1 MIAFLEDTKEPKS
14 IIILKKITNYKI
26 YIRDS
31 IFSILTTIR
40 KHNEGKVST
49 QYLQTINFL
58 SKTLRDAR

>member
-1 MIAFLEDTKEPKS
+1 MVAFLEDTKEPKS
-14 IIILKKITNYKI
+14 IILKKITNYKI